1 MPQARLPVSLY
12 LTAPGSR
19 FWTASAPLTLEDAL
33 ARAASLGYD
42 AVEIMPRD
50 VDDPD
55 PEALRAAAERRGLR
69 VLGFATG
76 FIALEHGLTFTHPD
90 PDARRQA
97 VEMAGR
103 CLEAARRAGAS
114 FVSVGLVRG
123 KPHPG
128 VLPGDAQ
135 AHLAACVRECGLRAG
150 DMGLTITLEPGNRY
164 ETGFVHTVDEAL
176 ALLEAVSLPSVL
188 LQLDTFHMNIEEASI
203 AGAIRHAGPRLAHL
217 HLADSNRR
225 APGWG
230 HLDFGPVV
238 SALREVGYAGAIG
251 LEILFTPDFEAA
263 AGQGIRFVRSL
274 LGDRLA

>member
-1 MPQARLPVSLY
+1 MTRARLPVSLY

-19 FWTASAPLTLEDAL
+19 FWTASAHLTLEDAL
-33 ARAASLGYD
+33 ARAAALGYD

-55 PEALRAAAERRGLR
+55 PEALRAAAERRGLK
-69 VLGFATG
+69 VLGVATG

-90 PDARRQA
+90 PGARRQA
-97 VEMAGR
+97 VEMARR
-103 CLEAARRAGAS
+103 CLEAARRAGAA

-123 KPHPG
+123 KLYPG

-150 DMGLTITLEPGNRY
+150 EIGLTLTVEPGNRY
-164 ETGFVHTVDEAL
+164 ETGFIHTVEEAA
-176 ALLEAVSLPSVL
+176 ALLEAANVPSVL

-203 AGAIRHAGPRLAHL
+203 AGAVRRAGPRLAHV

-238 SALREVGYAGAIG
+238 NALREVGYAGAIG
-251 LEILFTPDFEAA
+251 LEIQFTPDFEAA

-274 LGDRLA
+274 MGDRPA